1 MLMIVEVVSAMLFTP
16 FLIRMLGQSQYAVYQ
31 LTSQISAY
39 LMLLDLG
46 IGNAVIRYMAKFR
59 ADNDKNKQEEFLGI
73 ATVFYLIIAV
83 ITVIIGIVLVVI
95 FPSAFA
101 KGLTLEEIELHRKC

>member
-16 FLIRMLGQSQYAVYQ
+16 FWIRMLGQSQYAVYQ

-59 ADNDKNKQEEFLGI
+59 ADNDKK
-73 ATVFYLIIAV
+73 
-83 ITVIIGIVLVVI
+83 
-95 FPSAFA
+95 
-101 KGLTLEEIELHRKC
+101 